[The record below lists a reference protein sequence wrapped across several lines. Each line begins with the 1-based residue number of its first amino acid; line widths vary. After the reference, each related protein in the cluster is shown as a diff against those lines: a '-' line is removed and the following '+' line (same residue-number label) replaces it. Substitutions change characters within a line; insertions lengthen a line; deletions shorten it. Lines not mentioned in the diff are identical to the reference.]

1 VELDDIT
8 LRIARGQCGALLSS
22 ARELVSVKIDAIE
35 HAERAVR
42 KGSASPTDLE
52 RHRAELAI
60 VERLV
65 DELDRL
71 GRRPDDQDVTAR
83 RALLDEIIVN
93 ALAIE
98 AQELADGILASI
110 GANDLSEIRARL
122 SVVDGLMATLATV
135 RHER

>member
-8 LRIARGQCGALLSS
+8 LRIARAHCGALLSS
-22 ARELVSVKIDAIE
+22 ARELISVKIDAIE

-42 KGSASPTDLE
+42 RGSASPTDLE
-52 RHRAELAI
+52 THRAELAD

-71 GRRPDDQDVTAR
+71 GCVRDDRDVTAR
-83 RALLDEIIVN
+83 RVLFDEIIAN
-93 ALAIE
+93 ALATE

-110 GANDLSEIRARL
+110 GANDLGEISARL
-122 SVVDGLMATLATV
+122 RVVDGLMAMLATV